1 MKLYLKLLMALALAL
16 GLVGCDKGAPFVP
29 VDFSKI
35 LYKGIS
41 PSGFFSNNSTAAYST
56 PALKR
61 TINLSYL
68 VSPGDTLSV
77 LILEFESDVY
87 AMDYY
92 MNSGR
97 FQGITPILRGDY
109 LEQSI
114 RSDSR
119 VFIFHHDS
127 FRRYERSDLEAYV
140 RSFPDYRGGFPQEF
154 LSLPFEYRVA
164 GRSSIQ
170 TRYFMGVKAYFPVLV
185 QNYRSADLQWN
196 VARSWDLVDE
206 SRFAIWAAQLTEVEP
221 VGVERENDVVYFD
234 AGNGGNG
241 MAKRLAGGRIAV
253 VWGYLSW
260 VDLLKF
266 FNQACDRIYEA
277 RF

>member
-1 MKLYLKLLMALALAL
+1 MKLYLKILMTLVLAI
-16 GLVGCDKGAPFVP
+16 GLVGCDKRKPVKS
-29 VDFSKI
+29 VDFSRI
-35 LYKGIS
+35 QYKGIA
-41 PSGFFSNNSTAAYST
+41 PMGYFANNSVGMDA

-61 TINLSYL
+61 TVNLSYL
-68 VSPGDTLSV
+68 VSPGDTLNV
-77 LILEFESDVY
+77 IILEFESDVY
-87 AMDYY
+87 ALDYY

-97 FQGITPILRGDY
+97 FQGITPILRGNY

-164 GRSSIQ
+164 GRTSIQ
-170 TRYFMGVKAYFPVLV
+170 TRYFMGVKAHFPVLV
-185 QNYRSADLQWN
+185 QNYRNADLQWN

-234 AGNGGNG
+234 AGNDGNG

-260 VDLLKF
+260 ADLLKI

>member
-1 MKLYLKLLMALALAL
+1 MKFFLKLVLGFVLAC
-16 GLVGCDKGAPFVP
+16 GLVGCEKKKPIKP
-29 VDFSKI
+29 VDYSRVQ
-35 LYKGIS
+35 YKGIA
-41 PSGFFSNNSTAAYST
+41 PMGFFVNSST
-56 PALKR
+56 GVFRDPSLKQSV
-61 TINLSYL
+61 NLSYL
-68 VSPGDTLSV
+68 VSPGDTLNV
-77 LILEFESDVY
+77 IILEFESDVY

-140 RSFPDYRGGFPQEF
+140 RGFPDYRGGFPQEF

-170 TRYFMGVKAYFPVLV
+170 TRYFMGVKALFPVLV
-185 QNYRSADLQWN
+185 QSYRSANLQWN
-196 VARSWDLVDE
+196 VARSWDLVAE
-206 SRFAIWAAQLTEVEP
+206 SVFSAWAGQLPKAKP
-221 VGVERENDVVYFD
+221 VGIEPESDVVYFD
-234 AGNGGNG
+234 AGNNANG

-253 VWGYLSW
+253 AWGYLSW
-260 VDLLKF
+260 EDLLKV
-266 FNQACDRIYEA
+266 FNQASTRIYEA